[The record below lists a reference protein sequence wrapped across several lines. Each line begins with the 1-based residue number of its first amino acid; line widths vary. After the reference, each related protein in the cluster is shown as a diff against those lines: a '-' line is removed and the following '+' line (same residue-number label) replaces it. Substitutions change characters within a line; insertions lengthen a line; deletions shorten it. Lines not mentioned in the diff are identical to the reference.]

1 MAGSSTKFRQQQIT
15 GSSDMSVATVTAI
28 TVDSTMLSASNLQQ
42 DMNNLRK
49 IVEDIKGT
57 TNWYDAAS
65 SATPTFSTLTAGTI
79 TANTRFRPDAD
90 SGADLG
96 ASGIAFANLY
106 VDAIDLNGQGSIS
119 IGGTGRI
126 DLDTGDTVSVRSQGA
141 TDITFEVN
149 GNDEI
154 RMNATSIYPA
164 TADGSALGST
174 SGEWSDLYL
183 ADGGVSY
190 FGSDQDVQLSHVAD
204 TGLLLSGSANIQLQF
219 RDSALVI
226 HSSVDGQLDIDAD
239 AELEITA
246 PIVDIN
252 ASTSVNISND
262 LKLDSDAAVLSLGA
276 GDDVT
281 ITHDNGTG
289 GTLAASGKVDITA
302 GAASTW
308 HASSGD
314 LTIGGASQA
323 NAIIIKSTEAAVDA
337 IALTASAG
345 GIAANLGDAA
355 GTYGFIV
362 KDNAD
367 QTQFSIN
374 SAGVG
379 YFDGNLQ
386 VNGNNIADSSGNAAF
401 TFDGS
406 ANVRVNGNLEVA
418 GTSITSD
425 VTNLLVEDPIVLIGS
440 GAASSNAN
448 GGLALASGSS
458 VANQS
463 LVFGRVAN
471 DVWGAGRKDVTNGS
485 VTTLADMTL
494 VDIRASKF
502 QIDGA
507 SDYLDVSTDLQIVA
521 AADVAINAGGGNVK
535 PSANDGSALGV
546 AGTAWSDLF
555 LAEGGVINWDSGD
568 VTLTQTGNSL
578 AVDGGTF
585 NQNDTTEA
593 TSTTDGSLQT
603 DGGLSVA
610 KSAVIGDDLDLLSNA
625 AIFKVGSDQ
634 PFTLTHSN
642 ASNTL
647 MASANHRLAFGDAND
662 YIAGT
667 GTDLQIISSG
677 DLDITATLVDVTGAG
692 TFSGVLKTDDATE
705 ATSTTDGS
713 LQTDGGLSVAKSAVI
728 GDDLDLLSDSA
739 IINIGSTSK
748 FTLTDQAANNCV
760 MATAN
765 HRLAFGNAGEY
776 ITGDGTDLSVVSSGD
791 VKFTAGIVMPS
802 SNNGS
807 SLGIGNGG
815 EWSDLFL
822 AEGGVINWDNGDVT
836 ITHSSNTL
844 TVDAGS
850 IFIATNISGSLTKLD
865 DGSDYIIAGSGID
878 ITTGS
883 SGELTISTPSGEIKR
898 SRNFY
903 TVTASHANGQN
914 LTLDTESGRTGFT
927 NATAQNNPY
936 DALDVYL
943 NGQYM
948 RSGTSAANGDYTV
961 SPEFA
966 VASDSFGAADIV
978 FFFTLES
985 GDVVTT
991 FEHDRA

>member
-610 KSAVIGDDLDLLSNA
+610 KSAVIGDDLDLLS
-625 AIFKVGSDQ
+625 
-634 PFTLTHSN
+634 
-642 ASNTL
+642 
-647 MASANHRLAFGDAND
+647 
-662 YIAGT
+662 
-667 GTDLQIISSG
+667 
-677 DLDITATLVDVTGAG
+677 
-692 TFSGVLKTDDATE
+692 
-705 ATSTTDGS
+705 
-713 LQTDGGLSVAKSAVI
+713 
-728 GDDLDLLSDSA
+728 DSA